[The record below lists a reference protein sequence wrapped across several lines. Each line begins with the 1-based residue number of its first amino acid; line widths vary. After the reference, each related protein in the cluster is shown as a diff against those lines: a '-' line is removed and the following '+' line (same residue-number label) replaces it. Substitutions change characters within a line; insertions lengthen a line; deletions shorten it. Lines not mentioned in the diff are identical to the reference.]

1 MIVDE
6 QVFRNVEEIIRD
18 VIGVEKIT
26 MDTEFVR
33 DLALN
38 SMDLANLVC
47 EFENR
52 FQIEVNLREVK
63 NMMQIKDVVEYIIEN
78 KLIEEEQP

>member
-1 MIVDE
+1 MDE
-6 QVFRNVEEIIRD
+6 QVFQTVEEIIRD
-18 VIGVEKIT
+18 VIGVERIT

-52 FQIEVNLREVK
+52 FQMEVNLREVK
-63 NMMQIKDVVEYIIEN
+63 NMTQIKDVVAYIKEN
-78 KLIEEEQP
+78 KLMEEERP

>member
-6 QVFRNVEEIIRD
+6 QVFRNVEDIIRD

>member
-1 MIVDE
+1 MT
-6 QVFRNVEEIIRD
+6 RNCV
-18 VIGVEKIT
+18 
-26 MDTEFVR
+26 
-33 DLALN
+33 ALN

>member
-6 QVFRNVEEIIRD
+6 QVFQNVEEIIRD
-18 VIGVEKIT
+18 IIGVEKVT

-52 FQIEVNLREVK
+52 FQMEVDLREVK
-63 NMMQIKDVVEYIIEN
+63 NMLQIKDVVEYIIDN
-78 KLIEEEQP
+78 KIMEEERP

>member
-18 VIGVEKIT
+18 VIGVEMIT